1 MSANATDQE
10 VTRRGRIIQA
20 MHFAATRLLRAGDD
34 SDAQQAVLARL
45 GETMDV
51 SRVYVFQLYRDEHR
65 GLLAS
70 QRLEWVRAGVIAQI
84 DNPSLQHMPLDAI
97 GNGRW
102 TRQLERGMAITGRVR
117 DMPALEQDFLS
128 PQGILSLAVMPIQV
142 DDILWGFI
150 GFDDT
155 DEEREWSG
163 IELDALQMVGDVLGA
178 SMATHRVRRQLN
190 ELAYYD
196 ALTGLA
202 NRTLFVERA
211 RHAQRRAK
219 RFGRNLAVLLLDL
232 DRFKVINETLGH
244 RLGDELLRQVSQRL
258 LHGLRAVD
266 TVARLGGDEF
276 VILLEDLMIP
286 QDAMIIAGK
295 LLEHFKQPFM
305 LGDQPLFVTTSLGI
319 SVYPSDADDIVEL
332 LEYAEAAMYRAKA
345 RGRNCYDFYTT
356 ELTAAAQAQLLLET
370 ELRYALE
377 RGEFVVHYQPIVAT
391 ASGHI
396 TGAEALVRWQHPVR
410 GLVAPGLFLDAA
422 ESGGLI
428 GEISQWVLERAC
440 TQVAYWLD
448 QGLSLERLAVNL
460 AGAQIDGGEL
470 VASIEHALKVSGL
483 SPDKLELE
491 VTETFIMQH
500 AKRAIEAL
508 DLLKEKG
515 ISLAI
520 DDFGTGYSSLSHLK
534 QLPIHKLKIDRCFV
548 RDIPGGANDAA
559 IARAIIALGH
569 SLGLTVTAEGVE
581 TPEQL
586 GFMSAEGCDEIQ
598 GYLISRP
605 LPADAFARLLAGPA
619 PLSPPP
625 TPTV

>member
-1 MSANATDQE
+1 
-10 VTRRGRIIQA
+10 

-34 SDAQQAVLARL
+34 DSEAQKAVLARL
-45 GETMDV
+45 GETMGV
-51 SRVYVFQLYRDEHR
+51 SRVYVFQLHRDAQR

-70 QRLEWVRAGVIAQI
+70 QRLEWVRADVTAQI
-84 DNPSLQHMPLDAI
+84 DNPALQYMPIDAI

-102 TRQLERGMAITGRVR
+102 TQQLEQGEAITGRVR
-117 DMPALEQDFLS
+117 DMPALEQAFLS
-128 PQGILSLAVMPIQV
+128 PQGIVSLAAMPIQV
-142 DDILWGFI
+142 DDALWGFI

-155 DEEREWSG
+155 DEAREWSG

-190 ELAYYD
+190 ALAYYD
-196 ALTGLA
+196 PLTGLP
-202 NRTLFVERA
+202 NRTLFLERA

-219 RFGRNLAVLLLDL
+219 RSGRNLAVLLLDL
-232 DRFKVINETLGH
+232 DRFKVINETLGQRH
-244 RLGDELLRQVSQRL
+244 GDDLLRQVSKRL
-258 LHGLRAVD
+258 LRGLRASD

-276 VILLEDLMIP
+276 AILLEDLLIP

-295 LLEHFKQPFM
+295 VLGHFKQPFA
-305 LGDQPLFVTTSLGI
+305 LGNQTPFVTTSLGI
-319 SVYPSDADDIVEL
+319 SVYPSDAHDIVEL

-377 RGEFVVHYQPIVAT
+377 RGEFVVHYQPIVTT
-391 ASGHI
+391 ASGRI
-396 TGAEALVRWQHPVR
+396 SGAEALVRWQHPVR
-410 GLVAPGLFLDAA
+410 GLIAPGLFLDAA
-422 ESGGLI
+422 ENGGLI
-428 GEISQWVLERAC
+428 GEISQWVLEHAC
-440 TQVAYWLD
+440 TQVAEWLVD
-448 QGLSLERLAVNL
+448 GLPLERLAVNL
-460 AGAQIDGGEL
+460 AGAQIDSGEL
-470 VASIEHALKVSGL
+470 VASINHALKVSGL

-508 DLLKEKG
+508 GQLKEQG

-586 GFMSAEGCDEIQ
+586 GFMSVEGCDEIQ

-605 LPADAFARLLAGPA
+605 LPADTFARLLAGPA
-619 PLSPPP
+619 PLPPVP
-625 TPTV
+625 RPEI